1 MKRILFLFI
10 VLSMITIG
18 SAGATSYTFIPD
30 PADLYDL
37 DHHKYYSWGER
48 WSIPTGEKIVA
59 ASLFLNDIR
68 NWRVE
73 ENDLWV
79 HLLDSPREGVLVRHD
94 GQGGGNN
101 LDGFGILLNH
111 WEDLPTTPQDLS
123 YDFNPSQIATFNM
136 YAADG
141 VWGTGW
147 DPDCHYWNN
156 GVTLTVTTAPV
167 PEPTTM
173 ILFGTGLVGLAGFG
187 RKSFKKYNKS

>member
-10 VLSMITIG
+10 VISLITVG
-18 SAGATSYTFIPD
+18 SASATSYTFIPD

-37 DHHKYYSWGER
+37 DHHKYFSWGER
-48 WSIPTGEKIVA
+48 WSIPTGEKIIA

-68 NWRVE
+68 NWKVE

-79 HLLDSPREGVLVRHD
+79 HLLDSPREGVLVRYD

-111 WEDLPTTPQDLS
+111 WEDLPTTPQDLT
-123 YDFNPSQIATFNM
+123 YDFNASQIATFNM

-156 GVTLTVTTAPV
+156 GVTLSVTTAPV
-167 PEPTTM
+167 PIPAA
-173 ILFGTGLVGLAGFG
+173 IVLLGSGLISLAGFRIKC
-187 RKSFKKYNKS
+187 RKT